1 MLVAVQDLPPS
12 VMIKQG
18 IIHPVMALRV
28 WDCVR
33 DHNSERKI
41 VKEQICFKETSLI
54 SMASLLSVMLRPKQV
69 LIQMTDMFD
78 RLF

>member
-1 MLVAVQDLPPS
+1 MLVAVQDVPPS
-12 VMIKQG
+12 VITEQS
-18 IIHPVMALRV
+18 IIHLVMAPRV
-28 WDCVR
+28 CDYVR

-54 SMASLLSVMLRPKQV
+54 FMASLLSAMLTPKQL
-69 LIQMTDMFD
+69 LIQMTYMFD